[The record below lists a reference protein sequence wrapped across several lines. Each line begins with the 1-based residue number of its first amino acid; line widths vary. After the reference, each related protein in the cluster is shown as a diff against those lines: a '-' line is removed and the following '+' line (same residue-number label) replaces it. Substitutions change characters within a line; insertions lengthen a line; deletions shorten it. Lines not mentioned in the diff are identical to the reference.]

1 MSGRNSLR
9 AELDEQ
15 RCLIEKQQVQID
27 RLIRQIEMQSL
38 QTADIQGHLDRLLR
52 PALASNPEW
61 QSRGNGHG
69 RHAQPEG
76 A

>member
-27 RLIRQIEMQSL
+27 RLIRQIEMQSH
-38 QTADIQGHLDRLLR
+38 QTADIQGHLDQA
-52 PALASNPEW
+52 PV
-61 QSRGNGHG
+61 SRHRSQTRSANRIHG
-69 RHAQPEG
+69 
-76 A
+76 

>member
-1 MSGRNSLR
+1 MGERNSVLV
-9 AELDEQ
+9 ELDEQ

-61 QSRGNGHG
+61 QGRGNGHG